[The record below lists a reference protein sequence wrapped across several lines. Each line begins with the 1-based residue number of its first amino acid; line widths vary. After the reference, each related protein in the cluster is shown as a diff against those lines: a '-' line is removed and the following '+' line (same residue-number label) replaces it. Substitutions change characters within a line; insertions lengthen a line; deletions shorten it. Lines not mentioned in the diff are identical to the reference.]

1 MEFVFLAVGAIVG
14 LCFFWMWKMKGSQPV
29 ESCVATHPE
38 QQTESAQTDVQLESD
53 PEQET
58 VMEPEVDYS
67 QSYQA
72 KYLLTRN
79 EWYEYKKLKKYAA
92 EKNLQVCPKVRLLDL
107 VEPRKGA
114 EHYKSLFYKI
124 QAKHVDFLICDQDLH
139 IKAVVELDD
148 NSHMKADRQA
158 RDKFVDQVLTSC
170 GFKVIRTRLVTEETL
185 NGIT

>member
-1 MEFVFLAVGAIVG
+1 MEMILLGIGALIAVCVIAV
-14 LCFFWMWKMKGSQPV
+14 LMKKKPKNTDETVVTQTARETVSIP
-29 ESCVATHPE
+29 
-38 QQTESAQTDVQLESD
+38 TESVQ
-53 PEQET
+53 
-58 VMEPEVDYS
+58 EPEPESVAEPEADYS

-92 EKNLQVCPKVRLLDL
+92 AKDLQVCPKVRLLDF

-148 NSHMKADRQA
+148 NSHNKADRQE
-158 RDKFVDQVLTSC
+158 RDRFVDQVLTSC
-170 GFKVIRTRLVTEETL
+170 GYKVIRTRAVTEETL
-185 NGIT
+185 NGIN